1 MKKPLGITILRIRD
15 ISSKWWPLPVG
26 DMYGIGEKIAEKL
39 GRVQI
44 QTIEELAGADTYTL
58 KHLFGIN
65 GERLQNR
72 ARGSD
77 THAVDPDALKD
88 FKSIVNSPTLA
99 DDTID
104 ETQIKQ
110 LLLHLTKRV
119 DERLKRREM
128 TGKSI
133 QLTIRYKD
141 RQTVTRSRTISAYV
155 EGVDDIYP
163 VILELF

>member
-1 MKKPLGITILRIRD
+1 
-15 ISSKWWPLPVG
+15 
-26 DMYGIGEKIAEKL
+26 
-39 GRVQI
+39 
-44 QTIEELAGADTYTL
+44 
-58 KHLFGIN
+58 
-65 GERLQNR
+65 
-72 ARGSD
+72 
-77 THAVDPDALKD
+77 
-88 FKSIVNSPTLA
+88 
-99 DDTID
+99 
-104 ETQIKQ
+104 TQIKQ

-163 VILELF
+163 VILELFEEHWTGRPIRLVGVTVSNLLKMDSILEQLSLFTYESEIKKVKAKETMKQLRSEEHTSELQSRFELVC

>member
-1 MKKPLGITILRIRD
+1 GNSQT
-15 ISSKWWPLPVG
+15 LP
-26 DMYGIGEKIAEKL
+26 
-39 GRVQI
+39 
-44 QTIEELAGADTYTL
+44 
-58 KHLFGIN
+58 
-65 GERLQNR
+65 
-72 ARGSD
+72 
-77 THAVDPDALKD
+77 
-88 FKSIVNSPTLA
+88 

-141 RQTVTRSRTISAYV
+141 RQTVTRSRTISYYV
-155 EGVDDIYP
+155 EGADDIYP
-163 VILELF
+163 VILEMLVENWSGLPIRHLGVTVSNLLRMDFFSEQ

>member
-1 MKKPLGITILRIRD
+1 
-15 ISSKWWPLPVG
+15 
-26 DMYGIGEKIAEKL
+26 
-39 GRVQI
+39 
-44 QTIEELAGADTYTL
+44 DTYTL
-58 KHLFGIN
+58 KHLLGIN

-72 ARGSD
+72 ARGID
-77 THAVDPDALKD
+77 TRAVDPDALND
-88 FKSIVNSPTLA
+88 FKSIGNSQTLP

-141 RQTVTRSRTISAYV
+141 RQTVHVV
-155 EGVDDIYP
+155 EQSV
-163 VILELF
+163 LM